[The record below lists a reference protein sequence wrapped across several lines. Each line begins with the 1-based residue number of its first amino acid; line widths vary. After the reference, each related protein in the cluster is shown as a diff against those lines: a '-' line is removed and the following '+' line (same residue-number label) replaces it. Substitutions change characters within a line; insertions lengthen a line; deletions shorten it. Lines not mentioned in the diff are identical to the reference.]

1 MLVAVQQDNMCVRNQ
16 IVTSYLLEQMLP
28 VLVNLVGQQ
37 TLIWRVATREYLIL
51 MAKTGEV
58 HDLIARFTREGFINE
73 NLTLSGFVVIKKF
86 IYEFKMLSNLTK
98 LLPFISFKMFSFYFL
113 SERLWILSCFQ

>member
-1 MLVAVQQDNMCVRNQ
+1 MMLVAVQQDNMFVRNQ
-16 IVTSYLLEQMLP
+16 IVTSYLLEQVLP

-73 NLTLSGFVVIKKF
+73 NLTLSGFVVRKKF
-86 IYEFKMLSNLTK
+86 IYEGKNLK
-98 LLPFISFKMFSFYFL
+98 CSQI
-113 SERLWILSCFQ
+113 